1 MKLLFDM
8 LPVILF
14 FVAYKAADIFVATAV
29 AIVASVVQIAWLR
42 LRGQRIENMQWVSL
56 GIIVVFGGMTLLL
69 HDETFIKWKP
79 TVLYGLFAVALL
91 VGRYVM
97 KRNLIAAM
105 MGGQVSLPAPVW
117 EKLNIAWVLFFLL
130 QGVLN
135 IVVAYSFSTDI
146 WVNFKLFGSLGLTL
160 AFVVLQALYFSR
172 HIEDEPPASASAA
185 SAPLTNRPADAPND

>member
-14 FVAYKAADIFVATAV
+14 FVAYKAADIFVATGV
-29 AIVASVVQIAWLR
+29 AIVASVVQIVWLR
-42 LRGQRIENMQWVSL
+42 LRGQTIDNMQWVSL

-79 TVLYGLFAVALL
+79 TVLYALFSVALL
-91 VGRYVM
+91 VGRYLM
-97 KRNLIAAM
+97 KRNLIEAM
-105 MGGQVSLPAPVW
+105 MGKQITLPAPVW
-117 EKLNIAWVLFFLL
+117 EKLNIAWIRFFLL

-135 IVVAYSFSTDI
+135 IFVAYNFSTDV

-172 HIEDEPPASASAA
+172 HIEEEPKAAAPAVLPSPPKQS
-185 SAPLTNRPADAPND
+185 ADAPND